1 MRETLH
7 KWLEKV
13 KHFFNTIRKNR
24 KLVIFLTCLLIATIL
39 WLLNAL
45 GKTYTTTVSYPVR
58 LINLP
63 KNKFFV
69 EEPPKQ
75 LDLKVTAHGSTL
87 LSYKMKFS
95 FSPVILN
102 VSDIMAEHDSENAD
116 KFLVNTADIMDKIS
130 SHFGGDFQILEIRPP
145 QLSIGFD
152 SLETRSVPVAIDI
165 DINYS
170 PRFDIAGE
178 VEITPS
184 EVKITGLRNEVE
196 KLDTIYTKKESFKAV
211 KSDIARELTL
221 NIPKGFSAESDKI
234 SIRIPVDEYTEKQ
247 FMVPLQ
253 IKSLPPDARIR
264 LFPQEVEVSFK
275 IGLKHYNDVNINNF
289 KPYVEWTEIESG
301 ATTLYIKSD
310 TVPPLVKSVKILPS
324 YVEYLIERD

>member
-1 MRETLH
+1 MRKTLH
-7 KWLEKV
+7 RWMEKV
-13 KHFFNTIRKNR
+13 KRFFIMIRKNR
-24 KLVIFLTCLLIATIL
+24 KLIVFLNCLLIATIL

-69 EEPPKQ
+69 QAPPKQ
-75 LDLKVTAHGSTL
+75 LELKVTAHGSTL

-102 VSDIMAEHDSENAD
+102 VSDIMAEYDSGNAD
-116 KFLVNTADIMDKIS
+116 KFLVNTADIMDRIS
-130 SHFGGDFQILEIRPP
+130 NHFGPDFQIIEIRPP
-145 QLSIGFD
+145 QLSIEFD
-152 SLETRSVPVAIDI
+152 SLETRVIPIVVDV

-170 PRFDIAGE
+170 PRFDKAGDM
-178 VEITPS
+178 EITPPS
-184 EVKITGLRNEVE
+184 VMVTGLRNEIE

-211 KSDIARELTL
+211 KSDIVKELTL
-221 NIPKGFSAESDKI
+221 SIPKGFSTENDKI
-234 SIRIPVDEYTEKQ
+234 SVRIPVDEYTEKQ

-253 IKSLPPDARIR
+253 IKSLPQETKIR

-275 IGLKHYNDVNINNF
+275 IGLKHYNDVNPNDF
-289 KPYVEWTEIESG
+289 KPYVEWTEIEHD
-301 ATTLYIKSD
+301 ATTLYVKND
-310 TVPPLVKSVKILPS
+310 TIPLLVKSVKISPS
-324 YVEYLIERD
+324 YVEYLIEKD